1 MIKDKKTNLI
11 KLMKI
16 LKKRIPEGENQDYY
30 IPDLWNC
37 FGYNSNETQSLE
49 NGELKVNPYKFY
61 HDCIEQY
68 ILPKVNADFDYT
80 KSVHQ
85 NTNFKS

>member
-1 MIKDKKTNLI
+1 MTSEKNTNLN

-16 LKKRIPEGENQDYY
+16 LKNRIPEGKNLDYY

-37 FGYNSNETQSLE
+37 FGYNSEETQCFE

-61 HDCIEQY
+61 HDCIQQY
-68 ILPKVNADFDYT
+68 ILPKACNSFDYT
-80 KSVHQ
+80 R
-85 NTNFKS
+85 